1 MNNYFLYL
9 SPSENNKIK
18 FFYLIDKQKEL
29 IYLGNTKISDC
40 NDNLKNLK
48 KYIKD
53 DINFLII
60 PINKEKFDIFSNMR
74 YYYLKEMN
82 YKNFLK
88 TYDLYEWII

>member
-9 SPSENNKIK
+9 APSENNKIK
-18 FFYLIDKQKEL
+18 FFYLSDKQKEL
-29 IYLGNTKISDC
+29 IYFGNVKISDC
-40 NDNLKNLK
+40 TDSLRKIND
-48 KYIKD
+48 YIRD

-60 PINKEKFDIFSNMR
+60 PLNEEKFNVFSDMGF
-74 YYYLKEMN
+74 YHLKEMN